1 MIIHRVLN
9 NNAVMCFDKN
19 NEEVIIKGKGIAYR
33 KKSGDKIDKEK
44 VEKIF
49 VCDSKET
56 TTRYQEILSCIPIDC
71 IEFSE
76 EAIEIIKNKIDK
88 KISDKIYV
96 TLTDHISNLLER
108 ISLGVGFNN
117 TLFWDIKRMYPEEY
131 KVGEKIV
138 ELLMER
144 FDVNVSN
151 DEAGFIALHI
161 LNAQM
166 NSELKEV
173 LEITQM
179 IDDIYNIVL
188 SKFSLENNTDC
199 LTYSRFVMHLRFLFQ
214 RLLEGKE
221 IEIEKST
228 NILNMMKSQY
238 QKQYECIKDIMK
250 YISKHDKFNISERQ
264 DDEELYLLLHI
275 IKLTAKSC

>member
-1 MIIHRVLN
+1 
-9 NNAVMCFDKN
+9 
-19 NEEVIIKGKGIAYR
+19 
-33 KKSGDKIDKEK
+33 
-44 VEKIF
+44 
-49 VCDSKET
+49 
-56 TTRYQEILSCIPIDC
+56 
-71 IEFSE
+71 
-76 EAIEIIKNKIDK
+76 
-88 KISDKIYV
+88 
-96 TLTDHISNLLER
+96 
-108 ISLGVGFNN
+108 
-117 TLFWDIKRMYPEEY
+117 MYPEEY

-138 ELLMER
+138 ELLKDR
-144 FDVNVSN
+144 FDVKVSN

-188 SKFSLENNTDC
+188 NKFSFEINKDSLS
-199 LTYSRFVMHLRFLFQ
+199 YSRFVTHLRFLFQ
-214 RLLEGKE
+214 RLLEGKD

-228 NILNMMKSQY
+228 NLLNMMKSQY
-238 QKQYECIKDIMK
+238 PKQYECIEEIMR
-250 YISKHDKFNISERQ
+250 YISKHDRFNISERQ